1 MKKSLWVFFGKEQER
16 YMLQAIQKHTCS
28 ISTITGQTFGVEERR
43 VEPETMAK
51 ERHIN
56 VAFFVF
62 KGKFD
67 YEQQRNSEKMSKCYK
82 NITKVF

>member
-1 MKKSLWVFFGKEQER
+1 
-16 YMLQAIQKHTCS
+16 
-28 ISTITGQTFGVEERR
+28 
-43 VEPETMAK
+43 MAK